1 MTTIAE
7 ILEELVARPG
17 ASRTLEAGETLF
29 RAGDQVTALYVILAG
44 RLRLVRPGSA
54 GAEVTL
60 HRAAAGEAFA
70 EPSLFAE
77 HYHCDAVAET
87 SARVRAYPKGAILA
101 ALATRPEQALRFT
114 RHLAGQVQIARSR
127 AEILSLHTAA
137 DRILAYLRLHMPSGS
152 NALDIDQSWKQ
163 LASELGLT
171 HEALYRTLARLER
184 EGRLQRNGRGITL
197 LR

>member
-7 ILEELVARPG
+7 ILEALVARPG
-17 ASRTLEAGETLF
+17 ASRTLEAGEPLF
-29 RAGDQVTALYVILAG
+29 RAGDRVTALYVIVAG

-77 HYHCDAVAET
+77 RYHCDAVAET
-87 SARVRAYPKGAILA
+87 AARVRAYPKGAILA
-101 ALATRPEQALRFT
+101 ALGTRPEQALRFT
-114 RHLAGQVQIARSR
+114 RHLAGQVQTARSR

-137 DRILAYLRLHMPSGS
+137 DRVLAYLRLHLPSGS

-184 EGRLQRNGRGITL
+184 EGRIQRSGRRVSL
-197 LR
+197 MR